1 MSEKPGAT
9 EKNTELVE
17 ARGQLVKRLAV
28 AGALVA
34 VLLGVLALFDRWSN
48 MSDEA
53 EETTYTKPVP
63 VQPKRQITQAVT
75 PATLP
80 EPTVIPSVIEPPP
93 APKVEAPPA
102 PEPEAAPAVVAAPK
116 SGSAAKVPVAA
127 PAKPVDKRVYA
138 PTAGI
143 PESTAAPAISTEQVP
158 ADQATPSTRV
168 VERTPSPAKRLF
180 SGFLLQ
186 AGVFTS
192 AQRAEEL
199 QAQLN
204 LNGVPAT
211 LEARVQVGPFNTRQ
225 EAEAAQEKLR
235 QMGVESLLVPPKGAK
250 R

>member
-1 MSEKPGAT
+1 MSEKPGTT
-9 EKNTELVE
+9 EKNTELIE

-53 EETTYTKPVP
+53 EEITYTKPVP
-63 VQPKRQITQAVT
+63 VQPKRQVTQAVT

-80 EPTVIPSVIEPPP
+80 EPTVIEPPP
-93 APKVEAPPA
+93 APTVEAPPA

-116 SGSAAKVPVAA
+116 SGSAAKASVSV
-127 PAKPVDKRVYA
+127 PAKPADKRAYA
-138 PTAGI
+138 PTASI
-143 PESTAAPAISTEQVP
+143 PESTAAPAISTEP
-158 ADQATPSTRV
+158 AADEASVSARV
-168 VERTPSPAKRLF
+168 IERNHSPAKRLF
-180 SGFLLQ
+180 SGFLVQ

-211 LEARVQVGPFNTRQ
+211 LEARVQVGPFKTRQ
-225 EAEAAQEKLR
+225 EAEAAQAKLK
-235 QMGVESLLVPPKGAK
+235 QMGIESLLVLPKGAK
-250 R
+250 N